1 MPPKNNPLK
10 LNPLQLK
17 TLLLLQEIVKDPRMG
32 TPNAETGEAQIT
44 GLPHAHG
51 NHMHVGP
58 YLVHGSD
65 ATGLD
70 NAGVW
75 AALGRKGL
83 VRQSDDAHF
92 LTKAGIEYETG
103 MQDVVFHGS
112 DH

>member
-1 MPPKNNPLK
+1 MAPKNNPLK

-17 TLLLLQEIVKDPRMG
+17 TLALLQEIVRDPRL
-32 TPNAETGEAQIT
+32 GEADAESGEMKIT

-51 NHMHVGP
+51 SHMHVGP
-58 YLVHGSD
+58 YLVHGAD

-70 NAGVW
+70 NPGVW

-83 VRQSDDAHF
+83 VRQDEAGHF
-92 LTKAGIEYETG
+92 LTKAGIDYETG
-103 MQDVVFHGS
+103 MRDILHGS

>member
-17 TLLLLQEIVKDPRMG
+17 TLVLLQEIVKDPRLG
-32 TPNAETGEAQIT
+32 TQDPESGEMKIT

-51 NHMHVGP
+51 SHMHVGH
-58 YLVHGSD
+58 YLVHGAD

-83 VRQSDDAHF
+83 VRQSEAGHF
-92 LTKAGIEYETG
+92 LTKAGAEYETG
-103 MQDVVFHGS
+103 MREAILHGS